1 MRYKWMPPGV
11 LSIMLIHF
19 LLAAHPHYSLLKN
32 SFVCSVVEGT
42 RKEIRLI
49 YLPQCKIKYSSS
61 DYVNRVVCL
70 LVLSRDL
77 CVLDRA
83 SHLLAECALYV
94 YTSKVGKLPS
104 GRCFLLSTYV
114 HVDQSEFLSKL
125 LLFSS
130 LLCSFISL
138 SLCSPCLQRT
148 R

>member
-1 MRYKWMPPGV
+1 MPPGV
-11 LSIMLIHF
+11 LTIMLIHF
-19 LLAAHPHYSLLKN
+19 YSQHTLIILYLRILLFA
-32 SFVCSVVEGT
+32 VVVGT

-138 SLCSPCLQRT
+138 SLSLLPMPAAHSINLI
-148 R
+148 